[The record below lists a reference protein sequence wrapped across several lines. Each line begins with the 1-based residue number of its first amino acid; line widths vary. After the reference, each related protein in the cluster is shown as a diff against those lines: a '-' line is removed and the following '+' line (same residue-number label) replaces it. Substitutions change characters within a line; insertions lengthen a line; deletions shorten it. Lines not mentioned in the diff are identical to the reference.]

1 MKRIRCLKC
10 NDIIEGDKQGTL
22 IKCKCGACSIKE
34 SEDFFYI
41 NGDPRL
47 ISIFNEKGLEVP
59 LAFDDDLSYKPKYER
74 INKIDYYLNI
84 AETASERST
93 CLKRHYGAIIVN
105 NDEIISTGYSGAP
118 RGLTSCLDRG
128 YCLRQDC
135 PRGVGYENCVSTHA
149 EMNAIISASR
159 RDMIGSTMYLVG
171 KECENGKPTKYVENP
186 APCSLCKRLIINSGI
201 TNVIVRTGEQ
211 SYKELDVSYWNE
223 KDITG
228 GY

>member
-34 SEDFFYI
+34 SESFFSI

-47 ISIFNEKGLEVP
+47 ISIFNEKGLEAP
-59 LAFDDDLSYKPKYER
+59 LAFDDDLLYKPKYER

-105 NDEIISTGYSGAP
+105 NDEIISTRLFRS
-118 RGLTSCLDRG
+118 S
-128 YCLRQDC
+128 
-135 PRGVGYENCVSTHA
+135 
-149 EMNAIISASR
+149 
-159 RDMIGSTMYLVG
+159 
-171 KECENGKPTKYVENP
+171 
-186 APCSLCKRLIINSGI
+186 KRFNFMF
-201 TNVIVRTGEQ
+201 R
-211 SYKELDVSYWNE
+211 
-223 KDITG
+223 
-228 GY
+228 